1 MSFPGKPR
9 GPLLLD
15 VNVFTFQFVQKECL
29 FFLLLLVFLI
39 EFPIFTVLLF
49 LVVGFYFC
57 GSGYSY
63 YVGITFLKPWGMYS
77 ILEMVG
83 PDFKCYCSGNNWI
96 GVLYYIFFFFS
107 FLYIHR
113 IS

>member
-63 YVGITFLKPWGMYS
+63 YVGITFFEALGHVQYIRNGRARFQMLLFRQQLDWS
-77 ILEMVG
+77 VIL
-83 PDFKCYCSGNNWI
+83 Y
-96 GVLYYIFFFFS
+96 LFFFFV
-107 FLYIHR
+107 FVYT
-113 IS
+113 